1 MDTVW
6 LLLPDLTL
14 IAIGFALNRSFLRDA
29 AFWPVLEKLTYF
41 VLFPALLF
49 VTVSRTPIDPQLA
62 GPALGAVLGAIAAG
76 MVLGYLAQPILKPDA
91 RQFASGVQCAFRFN
105 SYVFLA
111 LSHRLAG
118 EAGLSLAAVIIGV
131 AVPPINVAAVWPLA
145 RNAGGGIAREL
156 VRNPLLVATVA
167 GLAANLLGL
176 RLPSLAA
183 TTFERLGSAS
193 LVLGLLSAGA
203 GLRLGAF
210 TSADRRAQ
218 SKTLTLA
225 TWFVAVK
232 LAAMP
237 AVALLL
243 ARWLDLPPLSAQI
256 VVAYAALPTAPASYI
271 LASRM
276 GGDGAFVALLVSA
289 TLIASALAL
298 PFWIALA

>member
-1 MDTVW
+1 MNTVW

-14 IAIGFALNRSFLRDA
+14 IAIGFALHRSYFRDQ

-49 VTVSRTPIDPQLA
+49 ATVSRTPINTAEAAPALTA
-62 GPALGAVLGAIAAG
+62 ALGAVGAG
-76 MVLGYLAQPILKPDA
+76 VVLGYLARPLLRPDA

-118 EAGLSLAAVIIGV
+118 EAGLSLAAVIIGI

-145 RNAGGGIAREL
+145 RNAGGGLAREL
-156 VRNPLLVATVA
+156 ARNPLLLATVA
-167 GLAANLLGL
+167 GLLANLSGL
-176 RLPSLAA
+176 RLPEFAENTLL
-183 TTFERLGSAS
+183 RLGSTS

-203 GLRLGAF
+203 GLKLGVFSQDDPAARARTIRLAG
-210 TSADRRAQ
+210 
-218 SKTLTLA
+218 
-225 TWFVAVK
+225 WFIAVK

-237 AVALLL
+237 LVALLL
-243 ARWLDLPPLSAQI
+243 ARSLELAPLPAQI
-256 VVAYAALPTAPASYI
+256 VVAYAALPTAPAAYI

-298 PFWIALA
+298 PFWISLV